1 MESIMCYEALYKR
14 RVSYHT
20 ANCNYTNKSY
30 FATEYEDTARR
41 YCYTLLRPPNP
52 YHNRSAALLIAMLKI
67 IIVALIHYEDAIRLL
82 RLLQVL
88 YLACL
93 PIFISRIIRV
103 TRSLG
108 RVITINFFQKLR
120 IFKK

>member
-41 YCYTLLRPPNP
+41 YC
-52 YHNRSAALLIAMLKI
+52 
-67 IIVALIHYEDAIRLL
+67 
-82 RLLQVL
+82 
-88 YLACL
+88 
-93 PIFISRIIRV
+93 
-103 TRSLG
+103 
-108 RVITINFFQKLR
+108 
-120 IFKK
+120 